1 MNKTKSMQA
10 RDMKLNKLRYSNA
23 ESTPRKFQGC
33 AYIYTQIMGWQRRLF
48 DQLRN
53 WEKNQILDKN
63 LTLSKPRR
71 VVYQFKQKFK
81 PYAVIGSF

>member
-48 DQLRN
+48 GQLRN
-53 WEKNQILDKN
+53 WEKN
-63 LTLSKPRR
+63 
-71 VVYQFKQKFK
+71 
-81 PYAVIGSF
+81 